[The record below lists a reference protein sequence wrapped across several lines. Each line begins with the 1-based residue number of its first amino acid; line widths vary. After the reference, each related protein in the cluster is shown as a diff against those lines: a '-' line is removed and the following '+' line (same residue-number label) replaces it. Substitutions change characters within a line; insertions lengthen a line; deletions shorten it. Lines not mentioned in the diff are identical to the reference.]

1 MTFNADYK
9 CFRCRNLSSAN
20 KDNEQK
26 GYDTRNKLR
35 ESTHLVKCLIYT
47 LKISRE
53 NRDRE
58 NKIVENCMCALR
70 NLSFRIQEVTEQD
83 FYKKRSVTLKQRQHP
98 DKGNTVLSGLNN
110 FGNKSYFYLHLE
122 YVIYTRTLLLKNC
135 WFDRDYWVLWWRSK
149 EERNNRQE
157 RKTWPQSE
165 VGHITLQEVL
175 ICSFVWINLLF

>member
-1 MTFNADYK
+1 MYQPDKDSIEIGFLSTFNADYK
-9 CFRCRNLSSAN
+9 CLCCRNLSSAN

-53 NRDRE
+53 NNDRE

-83 FYKKRSVTLKQRQHP
+83 FYKKRTVTLKQRQHP
-98 DKGNTVLSGLNN
+98 DKGNT
-110 FGNKSYFYLHLE
+110 
-122 YVIYTRTLLLKNC
+122 
-135 WFDRDYWVLWWRSK
+135 
-149 EERNNRQE
+149 
-157 RKTWPQSE
+157 
-165 VGHITLQEVL
+165 
-175 ICSFVWINLLF
+175 